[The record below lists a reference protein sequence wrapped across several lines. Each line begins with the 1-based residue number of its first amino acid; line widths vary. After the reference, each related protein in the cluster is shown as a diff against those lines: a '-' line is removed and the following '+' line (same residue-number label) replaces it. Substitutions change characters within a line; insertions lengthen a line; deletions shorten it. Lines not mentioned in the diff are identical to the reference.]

1 MNTKEEIEDPQ
12 HHLIKAKLLPSSR
25 SAMTTTPNPRVV
37 KAIDA
42 MKDLGIPEVTTKP
55 VLKNLYKVFN
65 KKWEFIEA
73 ENYRVLAD
81 AIFEY
86 QDDQVDEAK
95 KRKDTQRS
103 GDVEPQSK
111 RLNLMQNE
119 DRTAGCSQLV
129 FGSKLNEHNLTQ
141 TFARGNIDELKPGSH
156 SIHSNERG
164 KDKVNAS
171 WLQSYS
177 MQDIACASNDRKRDK
192 EKQTFSCR
200 NALRENEAI
209 PKRVSI
215 GLSFKEPKVERS
227 EVTICNDGRY
237 NAVTRHQCEPFI
249 SDECQFEKPI
259 AMVRPLIR
267 YHAKEDREDGG
278 DGTSVTGHNTGLC
291 VKIENKSESC
301 FSNFE
306 ITSTPSGE
314 VKISLSCISSTGR
327 PDIRMPSLDAVLK
340 LAGDRCLKTHK
351 IINPSISLIDLME
364 ELCQHFLRL
373 STIPTSAV
381 NMDSRALIVYQGI
394 HEGRDHMADSSS
406 NGWGNGQHFMQAERK
421 SLECNGGR
429 SKRKDQDGLNS
440 STSGSLMVVPH
451 FNLDSVRPPHDLE
464 DIGKGEE
471 KVKILV
477 VNEINDMHPPF
488 FHYIAQNNVYQ
499 DAHVNFSL
507 ARIGDEDSCSNC
519 FGDCLSSPIICA
531 CTRETGG
538 EFAYT
543 ADGNLKGRFLDEY
556 ITMIRNLPND
566 RLYYCEDC
574 PLERSKSGNEKCKG
588 HLVRKFIKECWTK
601 CGCNKICGNRVVQ
614 RGITQDLQ
622 VFLTP
627 EGKGWGLRTVKSL
640 PKGAFVCEYVGEIL
654 TNIELYQRNE
664 KSTGNEKHTY
674 PVLLDADWSSEGI
687 LDEEALCLD
696 ATTYGNVAR
705 FINHRCYDANL
716 VEIPVE
722 IETPDH
728 HYYHVAF
735 FTSRPVGAME
745 ELTWDYGLDF
755 LDVNHPIKAFRC
767 RCGSIYCRGMPLANG
782 WFLSLGA
789 LTDVQGLDECFDAR
803 VATNFGTGY

>member
-1 MNTKEEIEDPQ
+1 MSSTMEQAQ
-12 HHLIKAKLLPSSR
+12 HQGSPMAS
-25 SAMTTTPNPRVV
+25 TTPHPRVV
-37 KAIDA
+37 KAVDA
-42 MKDLGIPEVTTKP
+42 MKDLGIHERITIHI
-55 VLKNLYKVFN
+55 LKKLFKVYN
-65 KKWEFIEA
+65 NSWEFIEA

-81 AIFEY
+81 GIFEY
-86 QDDQVDEAK
+86 QDDRVNEGK
-95 KRKDTQRS
+95 KRKDSQS
-103 GDVEPQSK
+103 SSEVEPQSK
-111 RLNLMQNE
+111 RSNLMQHEN
-119 DRTAGCSQLV
+119 RIAGCSQSV
-129 FGSKLNEHNLTQ
+129 FGSKLNEHKLAQ
-141 TFARGNIDELKPGSH
+141 TFTRGDVDQAKPGSH

-164 KDKVNAS
+164 S
-171 WLQSYS
+171 WSQSYS
-177 MQDIACASNDRKRDK
+177 VQDIASASRDRKKEK
-192 EKQTFSCR
+192 EKQTYSYQ
-200 NALRENEAI
+200 NDLRENEAV
-209 PKRVSI
+209 PERVSI

-227 EVTICNDGRY
+227 QVMTCSDGRY
-237 NAVTRHQCEPFI
+237 NAVTRHQSEPFI
-249 SDECQFEKPI
+249 SDDFLFEKPI
-259 AMVRPLIR
+259 AMVHPLNQ

-278 DGTSVTGHNTGLC
+278 DGISVKGHNDGLC
-291 VKIENKSESC
+291 VEIENKSANC

-306 ITSTPSGE
+306 ISSTPLGE
-314 VKISLSCISSTGR
+314 VKISLSCSSSTGR
-327 PDIRMPSLDAVLK
+327 PDFRMPSLDAVLK

-373 STIPTSAV
+373 STIRTSGV
-381 NMDSRALIVYQGI
+381 NMDSRALVVYEGI
-394 HEGRDHMADSSS
+394 HEGHDHMADSSS
-406 NGWGNGQHFMQAERK
+406 NGWRNSLNGQHFRQAEK
-421 SLECNGGR
+421 KILEFNGGR
-429 SKRKDQDGLNS
+429 NKRKDQDDLNS
-440 STSGSLMVVPH
+440 LTSASSLMVAQQ
-451 FNLDSVRPPHDLE
+451 FNLDSERPPHDLE
-464 DIGKGEE
+464 DIAKGEE
-471 KVKILV
+471 KLKILV
-477 VNEINDMHPPF
+477 VNEINNTHPPL

-519 FGDCLSSPIICA
+519 FGDCLSSPITCA

-543 ADGNLKGRFLDEY
+543 ADGNVKEGFLDEY
-556 ITMIRNLPND
+556 ITAIRNLPND

-574 PLERSKSGNEKCKG
+574 PLERSKNDNKKCKG

-601 CGCNKICGNRVVQ
+601 CGCNKKCGNRVVQ
-614 RGITQDLQ
+614 RGITRDLQ
-622 VFLTP
+622 VFLTA

-654 TNIELYQRNE
+654 TNMELYQRNE

-696 ATTYGNVAR
+696 ATRYGNVAR

-735 FTSRPVGAME
+735 FTSRPVDAME

-767 RCGSIYCRGMPLANG
+767 LCGGIYCRGMSLANG
-782 WFLSLGA
+782 
-789 LTDVQGLDECFDAR
+789 
-803 VATNFGTGY
+803 ATS